1 VGRLPCV
8 EISFRNAAVSDTI
21 ALRYRAFIS
30 YSHADTPWSRWLHGK
45 LEGFQLGDDLIGRE
59 TAVGR
64 VPNSLRPV
72 FRDRDEFTAGHS
84 LSDQTRAALDD
95 SMALIVICSPNAAKS
110 HYVNEEIRLFK
121 SRHADRLVLPL
132 IVDDVPGAAQPQC
145 FPPALAFKVMG
156 DGTVTATPEAILAA
170 DARKTGDGRDL
181 ALAKLVASLIGV
193 PVDDVRKREAIN
205 QAWWIKVTAAVV
217 AVVAALALVTAF
229 LVWEHKLQ
237 ETRQEVQH
245 AEQSG
250 QLADIHA
257 LVARALVES
266 GATPHQTQELSSR
279 IIEDLQ
285 NRQIGK
291 ETFANFLARGNLRVA
306 ADPGTLYS
314 NYLSLAEKYS
324 ALEQAFTELK
334 ESKDNE
340 IKSLGTA
347 GQEALASGDL
357 EAAEALA
364 KAAELKKTLERQIQF
379 YKVSDTSAVITNDW
393 DQANIVKVEV
403 PQLSGIPPFGGNIPQ
418 IPFYKSGAEQLR
430 AAFAEI
436 ESVGVLAQVHQWCG
450 SYVQGRLIRGGSI
463 LSAHALGVAFD
474 INCDE
479 LPFGRKIDLS
489 KEQGLAR
496 LVEILR
502 KHGFVWGGSSRKP
515 EPNHFQ
521 LYRLD
526 ATAAN

>member
-1 VGRLPCV
+1 
-8 EISFRNAAVSDTI
+8 VSDAI

-30 YSHADTPWSRWLHGK
+30 YSHADTPWGKWLHGK

-64 VPNSLRPV
+64 VPNTLRPV

-84 LSDQTRAALDD
+84 LSDQTLAALDE

-132 IVDDVPGAAQPQC
+132 IVDDVPGQAQPQC
-145 FPPALAFKVMG
+145 FPPALAFKVSD

-170 DARKTGDGRDL
+170 DARKTGDGSDL
-181 ALAKLVASLIGV
+181 ALAKVVASLIGV

-217 AVVAALALVTAF
+217 AVVAVLALVTVF
-229 LVWEHKLQ
+229 LVREHKLQ
-237 ETRQEVQH
+237 ETRQEAQDKV
-245 AEQSG
+245 QSG
-250 QLADIHA
+250 QLADIRA
-257 LVARALVES
+257 LVGRALVES

-279 IIEDLQ
+279 ITEDLQ
-285 NRQIGK
+285 NRMIGK
-291 ETFANFLARGNLRVA
+291 ETLANFLARGNLRVA
-306 ADPGTLYS
+306 ADPGTLYN

-324 ALEQAFTELK
+324 GIEQRLAK
-334 ESKDNE
+334 IVGSKDNE
-340 IKSLGTA
+340 AQSLSTA
-347 GQEALASGDL
+347 GQEALATGDL

-364 KAAELKKTLERQIQF
+364 RAAELKQTLERQIQF
-379 YKVSDTSAVITNDW
+379 DQVSDGSAVITNDW
-393 DQANIVKVEV
+393 DRDNIIKVEV
-403 PQLSGIPPFGGNIPQ
+403 PQLSGIPSFGGVLGNVPR
-418 IPFYKSGAEQLR
+418 IPFHKFGAEQLR

-436 ESVGVLAQVHQWCG
+436 ESAGLLTQVHQWCG
-450 SYVQGRLIRGGSI
+450 SYVQGRLIRGSRSI
-463 LSAHALGVAFD
+463 LSAHALGIAFD

-479 LPFGRKIDLS
+479 LRSGRKIDLS
-489 KEQGLAR
+489 KEQGLAG

-502 KHGFVWGGSSRKP
+502 KHGFVWGGSNRIP
-515 EPNHFQ
+515 DPNHFQ